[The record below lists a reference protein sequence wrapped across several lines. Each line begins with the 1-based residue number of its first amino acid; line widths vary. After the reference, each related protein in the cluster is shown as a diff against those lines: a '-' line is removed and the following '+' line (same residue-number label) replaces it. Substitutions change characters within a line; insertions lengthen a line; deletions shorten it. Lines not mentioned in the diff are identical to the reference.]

1 MGALVGRDVGARV
14 NRVGGEGGEGVGA
27 VGADVGGDV
36 KPSHSYCS
44 GDRQLICSV
53 VNAAFHSGEVFL
65 ISPAR
70 VGSFSQGMM
79 GTLDGGSLMIR
90 E

>member
-1 MGALVGRDVGARV
+1 M
-14 NRVGGEGGEGVGA
+14 GA

-36 KPSHSYCS
+36 KPSHSNCS

-65 ISPAR
+65 ISIPR
-70 VGSFSQGMM
+70 GGSFSQGIM
-79 GTLDGGSLMIR
+79 GTFEGGSLMIR
-90 E
+90 EKCSKATI